1 MRHVVL
7 AVVAVLLALGAIALI
22 RQGSREATLLVGGLL
37 AILSLA
43 FIVVARLQLGTA
55 FSVTPQA
62 RALVTHGLYRRIPH
76 PLYVFL
82 DLALLGLVILFRQP
96 WLLIVL
102 AALAVVHAW
111 ASRRESRVLE
121 QAYGEAYRE
130 YRRRTLW

>member
-96 WLLIVL
+96 WLLIGL